1 MIRFSLRVSVTAW
14 YGYHST
20 SHQDTREHIKQN
32 SRIIT
37 KKKHTVRQYCRANL
51 LTMPASQT
59 SLRGITCDTLCPF
72 LYKTR
77 TIQQSRRTTRFI
89 SSTPSPRESAH
100 AVQQVKPATKS
111 KKPAGNKGFDFFRVK
126 SQQAEEN
133 RRRVIESTLTSE
145 ERRIFENIRRT
156 FGADVK
162 VISDTAPPASK
173 TTTESPHP
181 SPSTAPKTVH
191 PDLYDTN
198 ANNILSLF
206 APTPAYSEPDTEAA
220 TAPPHLDHEGE
231 PQARE
236 PYPRHLIRA
245 AALKALSH
253 LSNHIK
259 SVLSA
264 TNSPSASPRSPT
276 SSDTLQQQRLWQI
289 TTERIFPLVTLLQ
302 LVRIDKVNSQ
312 NLPRNQWVQQLTIGD
327 VDPSLVAS
335 WGLSDCPDVPL
346 LPLVSILYPA
356 ATVLVLRTFA
366 RHFASSGY
374 LLALLPKI
382 KDLGPTS
389 YLLAGNVHLYNTLLQ
404 HAWDVYSDLD
414 GMNRLLEDMRRDGVS
429 LDEGTLQVLDNVR
442 EDRTKDT
449 ARDEAHKD
457 YVGRGGRWWS
467 MRAHQEDFARVDGYW
482 RGLVERDIE
491 AKWLQDQQTRLVE

>member
-1 MIRFSLRVSVTAW
+1 MA
-14 YGYHST
+14 
-20 SHQDTREHIKQN
+20 
-32 SRIIT
+32 
-37 KKKHTVRQYCRANL
+37 
-51 LTMPASQT
+51 ASQT
-59 SLRGITCDTLCPF
+59 SLKGITCDTLCPF

-77 TIQQSRRTTRFI
+77 TIQQSRRAARFI
-89 SSTPSPRESAH
+89 SSTASPRESAQ

-111 KKPAGNKGFDFFRVK
+111 KKPAKNKGFDFFRVK
-126 SQQAEEN
+126 SQEAEEN
-133 RRRVIESTLTSE
+133 RRRLNESTLTSE

-156 FGADVK
+156 FGANVR
-162 VISDTAPPASK
+162 VIADTAPPASR
-173 TTTESPHP
+173 TTTESAHV
-181 SPSTAPKTVH
+181 SSSTAPKTVK
-191 PDLYDTN
+191 PDLYDTD

-220 TAPPHLDHEGE
+220 TGSPHLDHEGE

-245 AALKALSH
+245 AALKALTH
-253 LSNHIK
+253 ISNHIK

-264 TNSPSASPRSPT
+264 TNSPSASSRSPT
-276 SSDTLQQQRLWQI
+276 SDILQQQRLWQI
-289 TTERIFPLVTLLQ
+289 TTECIFPLVTLLQ
-302 LVRIDKVNSQ
+302 LVRINKVNAQ
-312 NLPRNQWVQQLTIGD
+312 NRPRNQWVQQLTIGD

-335 WGLSDCPDVPL
+335 WDLSDSPDVPL
-346 LPLVSILYPA
+346 LPLISILYPA

-366 RHFASSGY
+366 RHFVPSSY

-382 KDLGPTS
+382 KELGPTS

-449 ARDEAHKD
+449 ARDEARKD
-457 YVGRGGRWWS
+457 YIGRGRRWWS

-491 AKWLQDQQTRLVE
+491 AKWIRDQQTRLVE